1 MTNQGTTI
9 KIIVFG
15 GGGRVGRAVVAE
27 ARARGRGHEVTAAG
41 RADGDVTSAADVERL
56 AAGHDAAVAAVY
68 DTGAVPGAFFPAAA
82 RALAAGLGG
91 AGVGRLVSVG
101 LASVLPTGSGE
112 PLMDTPGYP
121 QEWREFYVGHGAGT
135 EALRAAAPAGL
146 DWAVLSPSGD
156 FTTEA
161 AEAGTAAEAEA
172 GTTTAAGAEAGT
184 ATGAEAGTA
193 TGTATAAGRG
203 YAFAPAN
210 ADARIR
216 HADFA
221 RAVLDEL
228 LAPTVHRTHAGV
240 TGA

>member
-15 GGGRVGRAVVAE
+15 AGGRVGRAVVAE
-27 ARARGRGHEVTAAG
+27 ARARGHEVTAAG

-156 FTTEA
+156 FT
-161 AEAGTAAEAEA
+161 AEGAGT
-172 GTTTAAGAEAGT
+172 
-184 ATGAEAGTA
+184 
-193 TGTATAAGRG
+193 GRG
-203 YAFAPAN
+203 YAFAPAD
-210 ADARIR
+210 AGARIP

>member
-1 MTNQGTTI
+1 MTNQRDQGSHGIQTRR

-15 GGGRVGRAVVAE
+15 ASGRVGRAVVAE
-27 ARARGRGHEVTAAG
+27 ARTRGHEVTAAG
-41 RADGDVTSAADVERL
+41 RGDGDVTSAADVARL

-68 DTGAVPGAFFPAAA
+68 DMAAAPGEFFPAAA
-82 RALAAGLGG
+82 RALAAGLSG
-91 AGVGRLVSVG
+91 AGVRRLVSVG
-101 LASVLPTGSGE
+101 LASVLPTRSGS

-121 QEWREFYVGHGAGT
+121 QEWREFYAGHGAGT

-156 FTTEA
+156 FAPQGEPGA
-161 AEAGTAAEAEA
+161 APG
-172 GTTTAAGAEAGT
+172 G
-184 ATGAEAGTA
+184 
-193 TGTATAAGRG
+193 G
-203 YAFAPAN
+203 YAFAPAD
-210 ADARIR
+210 AGARIP